1 LEPFYHKAEK
11 SRSGI
16 ERMCFSAS
24 TPAHAVVLN
33 AAASD
38 GLWPLVE
45 TVRQEAPGTPIVGCS
60 VPRIVERAIDTG
72 ALGYLIKPVTRT
84 DLERAMQAVDGS
96 VRRVLVVDDDPDVL
110 QLFSRM
116 LHVCD
121 STLEIATVSSG
132 KQALD
137 ELRRT
142 APDLMLLD
150 VLMPDMDGWQVLEA
164 MSEDERIGE
173 VPTFFVS
180 AQDLADQPPASQ
192 FLLATMGGGLSLS
205 KLLRC
210 SLEISS
216 LLLEPERALDLAPV

>member
-192 FLLATMGGGLSLS
+192 FLLATMGGGSRSASCCAVRWRYRRCCWSL
-205 KLLRC
+205 R
-210 SLEISS
+210 
-216 LLLEPERALDLAPV
+216 ERSI